1 MSKTQELIQ
10 QLNDGVQALF
20 VSDRYAEYLR
30 FLASFPSYSASNCY
44 LIFSQMPTATLV
56 KSYTDWT
63 TSKFH
68 RQVKRGSKAIKILA
82 PHVYKEVDDDGT
94 QHERLGFHVASCFD
108 VSQTYSIDDTPLPS
122 ITQLLD
128 TEVDGYGDLLDVLLR
143 VSPVPID
150 FLDIEGEARGYFSPS
165 ACRIVV
171 QKDMSEADTLR
182 TTLHEQAHAWVF
194 SRLPDEH
201 EHYNR
206 RESEVIAESIC
217 YIVANH
223 IGLCVDDMSFGYVA
237 SWSSDKTLP
246 ELRNCLDTIRKISE
260 LMIGKI
266 EDALYELREESTAV
280 A

>member
-10 QLNDGVQALF
+10 QLNYGVQALF
-20 VSDRYAEYLR
+20 ASDRYAEYLR

-44 LIFSQMPTATLV
+44 LIFSQMPNASLIC
-56 KSYTDWT
+56 SYTDWN
-63 TSKFH
+63 SKHH

-82 PHVYKEVDDDGT
+82 PHVYKETDENGVE
-94 QHERLGFHVASCFD
+94 HEKLGFHAASCFD

-128 TEVDGYGDLLDVLLR
+128 TDVDGYGDLLDVLLR

-171 QKDMSEADTLR
+171 QKDMSEGDTLR

-194 SRLPDEH
+194 SQLPDEK
-201 EHYNR
+201 YNR
-206 RESEVIAESIC
+206 RESEVIAESVC
-217 YIVANH
+217 YVVANH

>member
-10 QLNDGVQALF
+10 HLNDGVQALF
-20 VSDRYAEYLR
+20 ASDRYRDYLT
-30 FLASFPSYSASNCY
+30 FMSKFHAYSASNC
-44 LIFSQMPTATLV
+44 LLLFQQNPSVTMVA
-56 KSYTDWT
+56 SYSDWNN
-63 TSKFH
+63 KFH
-68 RQVKRGSKAIKILA
+68 RQVKKGSRALRVLA
-82 PHVYKEVDDDGT
+82 PHLYKETDENGVV
-94 QHERLGFHVASCFD
+94 HEKLGFHCASTFD

-122 ITQLLD
+122 ITRLLD
-128 TEVDGYGDLLDVLLR
+128 TDVDGYGDLLDVLLR

-194 SRLPDEH
+194 SQLPDEK
-201 EHYNR
+201 YNR

-217 YIVANH
+217 YVVANH

-246 ELRNCLDTIRKISE
+246 ELRSCLDAIRKISE

-266 EDALYELREESTAV
+266 EDALYELREGKTAV